1 MKITVFIFILFALF
15 ASIIDGV
22 ACAGHEYYQVEKT
35 VSFVAASG
43 ANNQINQINQFD
55 YSPFD
60 HCGVSSHFCAGKLAV
75 IVDYNDV
82 IIFSSILLN
91 DNNFIYT
98 YLKLNTFLPN
108 SERPPAIF

>member
-43 ANNQINQINQFD
+43 ANNQINQFD

-60 HCGVSSHFCAGKLAV
+60 HCGVSSHFCTGKLAV